1 MVLIKREIPT
11 SCKVLYTKFCTHNQF
26 LFSKKEAFLKEDF
39 FSCLNC
45 QLKRKNWHSMFV
57 NCLWIGKIKK
67 SCWVFNSKPLSILC
81 LCDECMQSKTS
92 WCHNCV
98 YVLSCKHASRSIRV
112 HALCLVTFINQVL
125 KFLLRHL
132 TEKRRKTAMM
142 MMTEKMMMMI
152 KRYTCKLLEF

>member
-1 MVLIKREIPT
+1 MVLIMREILT
-11 SCKVLYTKFCTHNQF
+11 SCKVLYTKFCTRNQF
-26 LFSKKEAFLKEDF
+26 LFPKKEAFQKEDF
-39 FSCLNC
+39 SRLNC

-57 NCLWIGKIKK
+57 NCLLIGKIKK
-67 SCWVFNSKPLSILC
+67 SCWVFNSKPLSVLC
-81 LCDECMQSKTS
+81 LCDKCMQSKTS

-98 YVLSCKHASRSIRV
+98 YILSRKHASRSIRV
-112 HALCLVTFINQVL
+112 HALCLVNFINQVL

-142 MMTEKMMMMI
+142 MVTEKMMMMI